1 MTAACAIRLNSALT
15 AEQKA
20 LFQSPDEIRKILATA
35 RNIAIVGLSAEPQ
48 KASHF
53 VASYLQDAGYR
64 IVPVNPR
71 GGTLLGE
78 TVYGDLTQI
87 PFAVDVVDVFRP
99 AHEVDALT
107 ATAIQIGA
115 KVLWQQLR
123 INNITAA
130 THAREAGLVSIVDAC
145 IKMEHGRYSSGLHSV
160 GMNTEIVTARRPRP
174 PGSAF

>member
-15 AEQKA
+15 PEQKA
-20 LFQSPDEIRKILATA
+20 LFQSPDQIRDVLATA
-35 RNIAIVGLSAEPQ
+35 RTIAIVGLSAEPQ

-71 GGTLLGE
+71 GGVILGE
-78 TVYGDLTQI
+78 TVYGDLAQI

-99 AHEVDALT
+99 SPEVDAL
-107 ATAIQIGA
+107 AEAAIQIGA

-123 INNITAA
+123 INNIPAA
-130 THAREAGLVSIVDAC
+130 TRVREAGLVSIVDAC
-145 IKMEHGRYSSGLHSV
+145 IKMEHGRYSGGLHTV
-160 GMNTEIVTARRPRP
+160 GMNTELVTARRARFA
-174 PGSAF
+174 GSAF